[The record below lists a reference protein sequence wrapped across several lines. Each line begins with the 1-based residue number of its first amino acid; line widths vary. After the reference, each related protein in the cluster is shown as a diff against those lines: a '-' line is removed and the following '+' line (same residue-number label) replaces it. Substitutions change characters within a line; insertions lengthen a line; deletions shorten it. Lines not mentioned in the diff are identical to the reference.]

1 VDHGG
6 SENNCIVE

>member
-6 SENNCIVE
+6 SENTCIVE